1 MTFDD
6 YNTVVRPKV
15 QGAWNFHIALIDQPL
30 DFFVMLSS
38 IAGVVGNRGQA
49 AYAAANTFLDAL
61 ASCRRRRGLPAVSL
75 NLAAIEDVGYLAE
88 NSAKRSQVMKNLAG
102 SSMCESEL
110 LALVEAA
117 IEGKVGGDQCV
128 TGLDFNN
135 PSAMPFY
142 ACDAKFSILRDAA
155 LAKASGDEEPTDVV
169 DLSVS
174 QKLRRASDVGEAVG
188 IVTDGLRGKLAG
200 ILMLST
206 EDVAIQQATTSITAL
221 GLDSL
226 TAIELRNWIGK
237 ELEAH
242 LQVLEL
248 LTSGLLQDLAVL
260 VLKKTSLKG
269 SWLGERGSSEEVL
282 SSRTMI
288 PA

>member
-6 YNTVVRPKV
+6 YNVVVQPKV
-15 QGAWNFHIALIDQPL
+15 QGAWNFHNALIDQPL

-38 IAGVVGNRGQA
+38 VAGVVGNRGQA

-61 ASCRRRRGLPAVSL
+61 ANCRRRRGLPAVSL
-75 NLAAIEDVGYLAE
+75 DLAAIEDVGYLAE
-88 NSAKRSQVMKNLAG
+88 NSAKRSQVMKNLGG
-102 SSMCESEL
+102 STMCEAEL

-117 IEGKVGGDQCV
+117 IEGKGESGQYI
-128 TGLDFNN
+128 TGLDLDN
-135 PSAMPFY
+135 PSNLPFY
-142 ACDAKFSILRDAA
+142 ASDSKFSILREAV
-155 LAKASGDEEPTDVV
+155 LAKESGDSLPTDLV

-174 QKLRRASDVGEAVG
+174 QKLRRASNMEEAVD
-188 IVTDGLRGKLAG
+188 IVTDGLRGKLAA

-237 ELEAH
+237 EMDAH

-269 SWLGERGSSEEVL
+269 VWSGEGGSPE
-282 SSRTMI
+282 
-288 PA
+288 

>member
-1 MTFDD
+1 VLFEKMTFDD

-15 QGAWNFHIALIDQPL
+15 QGVWNFHTALINHQL
-30 DFFVMLSS
+30 DFFLMLSS
-38 IAGVVGNRGQA
+38 VAGIVGNRGQA

-61 ASCRRRRGLPAVSL
+61 ATYRRRRGLPAVSL

-88 NSAKRSQVMKNLAG
+88 NSDKRSQVMKTLAG
-102 SSMCESEL
+102 SSMCETEL

-117 IEGKVGGDQCV
+117 IEGKAESDQCI
-128 TGLDFNN
+128 TGLDFSN

-142 ACDAKFSILRDAA
+142 ASDAKFSILRDAA
-155 LAKASGDEEPTDVV
+155 LAKACGDGVPTDLE

-174 QKLRRASDVGEAVG
+174 QKLRRASNAEEAVD
-188 IVTDGLRGKLAG
+188 IVTDGLRGKLAT

-248 LTSGLLQDLAVL
+248 LTSGLLQDLAGL

-269 SWLGERGSSEEVL
+269 VWSEERGSRE
-282 SSRTMI
+282 
-288 PA
+288 

>member
-15 QGAWNFHIALIDQPL
+15 QGAWNFHTALINQPL

-38 IAGVVGNRGQA
+38 VAGIVGNRGQA

-61 ASCRRRRGLPAVSL
+61 ASCRRRHGLPAVAL
-75 NLAAIEDVGYLAE
+75 DLAAIEDVGYLAE
-88 NSAKRSQVMKNLAG
+88 NSTKRSQVMKNLGG

-117 IEGKVGGDQCV
+117 VKGKTESDQCI
-128 TGLDFNN
+128 TGLDFSN

-155 LAKASGDEEPTDVV
+155 LASRDEVSTDSV

-174 QKLRRASDVGEAVG
+174 QKLRRATNVEEAVN
-188 IVTDGLRGKLAG
+188 IVTDGLRGKLAT

-269 SWLGERGSSEEVL
+269 VWSEERGSTE
-282 SSRTMI
+282 
-288 PA
+288 